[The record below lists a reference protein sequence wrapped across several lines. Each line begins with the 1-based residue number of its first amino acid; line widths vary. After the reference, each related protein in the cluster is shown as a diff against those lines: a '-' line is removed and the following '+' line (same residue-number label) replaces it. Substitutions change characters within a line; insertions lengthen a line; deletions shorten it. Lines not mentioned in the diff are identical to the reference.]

1 MALNLTEQDKE
12 RIQSVVTEAEGRT
25 SGEIVACLMAQSD
38 SYGVAYLRASI
49 LFASVAV
56 LIGLLIHWF
65 YDGWGV
71 AWLYSAEGIVGTA
84 LLAGF
89 LGALLTRVLPS
100 LRRAMT
106 GAERLRRMAKLQ
118 AYRTF
123 VDEEVFVTD
132 RRTGILIFVSAFEH
146 RVEVMADE
154 GINSVVA
161 QDAWNTIVADMTRL
175 LRDGKVADGFEN
187 AIRQCG
193 AILHEHGLDVRR
205 DDDNELSNEL
215 RIRDRPR

>member
-1 MALNLTEQDKE
+1 
-12 RIQSVVTEAEGRT
+12 
-25 SGEIVACLMAQSD
+25 
-38 SYGVAYLRASI
+38 
-49 LFASVAV
+49 
-56 LIGLLIHWF
+56 IHWF

-71 AWLYSAEGIVGTA
+71 AWLYSAEGIVCTA

-106 GAERLRRMAKLQ
+106 GAERLSRMAKLQ

-193 AILHEHGLDVRR
+193 AILH
-205 DDDNELSNEL
+205 
-215 RIRDRPR
+215 